1 MPKYK
6 IDPNLQATFVNH
18 EYNIKG
24 EPGSIIETDIF
35 LPNYLPLEL
44 IDENTP
50 PAITDES
57 FDITLPPNSEY
68 IVNLT
73 KYHKRIQISLI
84 SVQNNDKA
92 YIYLDD
98 EKNHRVV
105 IDTVFPDYIKEF
117 IYYTA
122 YKVKIK
128 ASDTNTNNIVI
139 RIHLEIK

>member
-1 MPKYK
+1 M
-6 IDPNLQATFVNH
+6 
-18 EYNIKG
+18 
-24 EPGSIIETDIF
+24 
-35 LPNYLPLEL
+35 
-44 IDENTP
+44 
-50 PAITDES
+50 
-57 FDITLPPNSEY
+57 PPNSEY